1 MVRHNN
7 QLPDNLPQLQ
17 NLIKRD
23 PESYKEE
30 FLQQHL
36 HYKSTLEVFHLEPTQ
51 FNKSLDELVTFLAQI
66 RKNNIICREKIIAR
80 LYSLIGVAD
89 EPMPESI
96 FVYGH
101 MATGKSLIIQ
111 SLLDYLN
118 YNVSYVNCIEHLGSK
133 HLYNYILDDLIT
145 SIKELNGDTQSKYN
159 CDNIMDFIIALKKI
173 SCNDKRP
180 IVLVFDKCH
189 KIRHFDVTFLPAI
202 LRLRELAGINICTI
216 LISEIVWDKFN
227 TKIGTLRP
235 IKIYFPQYT
244 KDELAQLLLLD
255 KSTNYDTDFYK
266 SYLNLFLSVF
276 FRFCRD
282 LNELQHMAKINFA
295 KYVEPIESKRIKPD
309 NIAALWRNISATLRS
324 NLEIIYLRV
333 STNDFLQPDYQMSRE
348 IESTTKLALSF
359 ELPFYAKYML
369 IAAYLASYNPAKYDK
384 HIFMKQSSKKKKKIR
399 SIKKTKE
406 DAQKKCRV
414 FTISRMLAIFCA
426 ILDEKVDINANL
438 LAQIST
444 MCQLGLLS
452 IVGDNI
458 TQLDETKF
466 KCCASHDFIF
476 VVAKTV
482 GFEIKNYL
490 SANTVAHCYPNDL
503 KTYPQEIIDILQTHN
518 IILDNEM
525 RMTFC
530 KALIQ
535 LRNKSLLE
543 PTALLINTVLQN
555 FMFSMLKDPNVRA
568 AKMSVDIMIELYNK
582 NVWNDVKTV
591 NVIATGCFSKIT
603 KVMVA
608 SLKFFLGTHSV
619 EKESDDSDSDDEP
632 NMKEI
637 MIANKVNKKT
647 KKRQKQLKKAKQSF
661 IKAKKKKSKAPQ
673 YNFSALHLIHD
684 PQDFAEKLFKQI
696 EKNNDRFEVKLMTLD
711 VVSRLIG
718 LHSLFLL
725 NFYPYIQRFL
735 QPHQREVTKL
745 LQFIAQ
751 ASHELVPPDVLEPI
765 LKTLANNFITERN
778 SADVMAIGLNTV
790 REICTRCPL
799 AMNEDLLEDLTRY
812 KHYKERSVMM
822 AAQSLIGTF
831 RRIMPDLLCKKDRG
845 RPTEANVMIK
855 SSKYGE
861 IRASEFVPGSEVLH
875 NQSVENTEETNDT
888 DKEAKIS
895 DEEISDE
902 EVSDEEIDEDE
913 LTNESAKSSINE
925 NKDDK
930 TLTLSHSENSI
941 LQKKNALTKQEKKA
955 QKLEKKAKFKSEKN
969 EELTAERKMKASV
982 ISTERLLTDKDFRK
996 IDVALAKQDVT
1007 YIKRGVKRTHDKV
1020 EIDKSGELVKLSDI
1034 ENIYK
1039 KRKHDKV
1046 ARQKS
1051 VKKGQKG
1058 RDKFGFKDRRQNPL
1072 CSTTNREK
1080 RKGKA
1085 FSMLKQ
1091 KLKTKV
1097 KRSFREKQIALKNH
1111 LIKQKRMK

>member
-51 FNKSLDELVTFLAQI
+51 FNKSLDELVTFLAQ
-66 RKNNIICREKIIAR
+66 
-80 LYSLIGVAD
+80 
-89 EPMPESI
+89 
-96 FVYGH
+96 
-101 MATGKSLIIQ
+101 
-111 SLLDYLN
+111 
-118 YNVSYVNCIEHLGSK
+118 
-133 HLYNYILDDLIT
+133 
-145 SIKELNGDTQSKYN
+145 
-159 CDNIMDFIIALKKI
+159 
-173 SCNDKRP
+173 
-180 IVLVFDKCH
+180 
-189 KIRHFDVTFLPAI
+189 
-202 LRLRELAGINICTI
+202 
-216 LISEIVWDKFN
+216 
-227 TKIGTLRP
+227 
-235 IKIYFPQYT
+235 
-244 KDELAQLLLLD
+244 
-255 KSTNYDTDFYK
+255 
-266 SYLNLFLSVF
+266 
-276 FRFCRD
+276 
-282 LNELQHMAKINFA
+282 
-295 KYVEPIESKRIKPD
+295 
-309 NIAALWRNISATLRS
+309 
-324 NLEIIYLRV
+324 
-333 STNDFLQPDYQMSRE
+333 
-348 IESTTKLALSF
+348 
-359 ELPFYAKYML
+359 
-369 IAAYLASYNPAKYDK
+369 
-384 HIFMKQSSKKKKKIR
+384 
-399 SIKKTKE
+399 
-406 DAQKKCRV
+406 
-414 FTISRMLAIFCA
+414 
-426 ILDEKVDINANL
+426 
-438 LAQIST
+438 
-444 MCQLGLLS
+444 
-452 IVGDNI
+452 
-458 TQLDETKF
+458 
-466 KCCASHDFIF
+466 
-476 VVAKTV
+476 
-482 GFEIKNYL
+482 
-490 SANTVAHCYPNDL
+490 VAHCYPNDL

-543 PTALLINTVLQN
+543 PTALLSLFFELLRCQDKILRQFLQTHIVTDIKNINAKHKNAKVNTVLQN

-888 DKEAKIS
+888 DKEDDDEWIDVSENSGKEISDEEIS

-930 TLTLSHSENSI
+930 TLTLSHSENSSVQNTCEADSGEQKTNKV

>member
-36 HYKSTLEVFHLEPTQ
+36 HYKSTLEVFRLEPTQ
-51 FNKSLDELVTFLAQI
+51 FNKSLDELVTFLAQ
-66 RKNNIICREKIIAR
+66 
-80 LYSLIGVAD
+80 
-89 EPMPESI
+89 
-96 FVYGH
+96 
-101 MATGKSLIIQ
+101 
-111 SLLDYLN
+111 
-118 YNVSYVNCIEHLGSK
+118 
-133 HLYNYILDDLIT
+133 
-145 SIKELNGDTQSKYN
+145 
-159 CDNIMDFIIALKKI
+159 
-173 SCNDKRP
+173 
-180 IVLVFDKCH
+180 
-189 KIRHFDVTFLPAI
+189 
-202 LRLRELAGINICTI
+202 
-216 LISEIVWDKFN
+216 
-227 TKIGTLRP
+227 
-235 IKIYFPQYT
+235 
-244 KDELAQLLLLD
+244 
-255 KSTNYDTDFYK
+255 
-266 SYLNLFLSVF
+266 
-276 FRFCRD
+276 
-282 LNELQHMAKINFA
+282 
-295 KYVEPIESKRIKPD
+295 
-309 NIAALWRNISATLRS
+309 
-324 NLEIIYLRV
+324 
-333 STNDFLQPDYQMSRE
+333 
-348 IESTTKLALSF
+348 
-359 ELPFYAKYML
+359 
-369 IAAYLASYNPAKYDK
+369 
-384 HIFMKQSSKKKKKIR
+384 
-399 SIKKTKE
+399 
-406 DAQKKCRV
+406 
-414 FTISRMLAIFCA
+414 
-426 ILDEKVDINANL
+426 
-438 LAQIST
+438 
-444 MCQLGLLS
+444 
-452 IVGDNI
+452 
-458 TQLDETKF
+458 
-466 KCCASHDFIF
+466 
-476 VVAKTV
+476 
-482 GFEIKNYL
+482 
-490 SANTVAHCYPNDL
+490 VAHCYPNDL

-543 PTALLINTVLQN
+543 PTALLSLFFELLRCQDKILRQFLQTHIVTDIKNINAKHKNAKVNTVLQN
-555 FMFSMLKDPNVRA
+555 FMFSILKDPNVRA

-608 SLKFFLGTHSV
+608 SLKFFLGTHSE

-632 NMKEI
+632 SMKEI
-637 MIANKVNKKT
+637 MMANKVNKKT

-661 IKAKKKKSKAPQ
+661 VKAKKKKSKAPQ
-673 YNFSALHLIHD
+673 HNFSALHLIHD

-745 LQFIAQ
+745 LQFVAQ
-751 ASHELVPPDVLEPI
+751 ASHELVPPDVLEPV

-822 AAQSLIGTF
+822 AAHSLIGTF
-831 RRIMPDLLCKKDRG
+831 RRIMPDLLRKKDRG
-845 RPTEANVMIK
+845 RPTEANVMTK

-861 IRASEFVPGSEVLH
+861 IRASDFVPGAEVLF
-875 NQSVENTEETNDT
+875 NQPAKNTEETSDSDEEDDDEWIDVSENN
-888 DKEAKIS
+888 EEEIS

-902 EVSDEEIDEDE
+902 EISDEEINDDEISEEEISDEEIDENE
-913 LTNESAKSSINE
+913 LTSESAKSSISE
-925 NKDDK
+925 NKNDK
-930 TLTLSHSENSI
+930 NLTLSHSENNSAQDTCEADSGEQKTNKI

-955 QKLEKKAKFKSEKN
+955 QKLEKKAKLKSEKN
-969 EELTAERKMKASV
+969 EELTAERKTKASV
-982 ISTERLLTDKDFRK
+982 ISAERLLTDKDFRK

-1007 YIKRGVKRTHDKV
+1007 YIKRSVKRTHDQIETNKG
-1020 EIDKSGELVKLSDI
+1020 GELVKLSDI

-1039 KRKHDKV
+1039 KRKHDKA

-1051 VKKGQKG
+1051 VKKGQEE

-1091 KLKTKV
+1091 KLRTKI